1 VCYVEKIVIFAIV
14 YMPVVTA
21 LSLDR
26 EERNG
31 ANRLRPCL
39 LENLST
45 ASREVFPCRSYSLVM
60 SINSYRQLHE
70 SHQVNK
76 LD

>member
-1 VCYVEKIVIFAIV
+1 VLRGENCYFCYCLYACRYSIVIRSRRKKRCEPI
-14 YMPVVTA
+14 T
-21 LSLDR
+21 SLL
-26 EERNG
+26 
-31 ANRLRPCL
+31 A
-39 LENLST
+39 ST